1 MTYFLG
7 KDVNVYISTE
17 SISGSVSGTVDSVGL
32 TGVQMAAFPANTNVG
47 GGGDK
52 YVIIPPRS
60 IGLDSRTRITDV
72 TGIDFSPGVVTEEL
86 SYMGKNTNL
95 SAEIKKE
102 FVITITRKVSDPTF
116 DMLYNYARD
125 GVYNSGGPD
134 ATGGTWTINDGLT
147 TSKNQNFGYR
157 LYLVFK
163 NATGGVVPTNEV
175 LAIPNA
181 CLSAHTHTITS
192 DNAQEETVEFY
203 SYVTPIMAVS
213 GSEAEL
219 TTLTTLSGI

>member
-7 KDVNVYISTE
+7 KDVSIYMTTE
-17 SISGSVSGTVDSVGL
+17 SLSGSISGNIDSVGL
-32 TGVQMAAFPANTNVG
+32 TGLIVSGGYTNVG
-47 GGGDK
+47 GSTGK
-52 YVIIPPRS
+52 YVIIPPRASGASS
-60 IGLDSRTRITDV
+60 ITRITDV
-72 TGIDFSPGVVTEEL
+72 TGIDFSPGVVTEDL
-86 SYMGKNTNL
+86 SYMGTNTGL

-102 FVITITRKVSDPTF
+102 FVITVTRKVSNGTF

-125 GVYNSGGPD
+125 GVYNTDGPD
-134 ATGGTWTINDGLT
+134 KDSGTWRINDGLT

-163 NATGGVVPTNEV
+163 QGAGAPPASEV
-175 LAIPNA
+175 LAISNA

-203 SYVTPIMAVS
+203 SYVTPILAS
-213 GSEAEL
+213 GTSQTEL
-219 TTLTTLSGI
+219 VALTALNEI